1 MKLNFYKSLITLVI
15 IALTVLSCKKDNNDK
30 ITDDLAAVI
39 ESTLATDLSAD
50 LFVQLSAI
58 ASENRSNFETS
69 GKVKTLLKAK
79 PFDSPSS
86 CAAITI
92 SPIGKNFPKTVT
104 VDFGTGCTFNDVV
117 HKGTVTA
124 VFSAPL
130 TKKNATIT
138 VNLTDYYYNDT
149 AFEGI
154 LTIVNNGFNAN
165 KHLNFNLNIAK
176 ANINNPDFEV
186 NWESSGNV
194 EWVKGQLTSTSL
206 DDEFAIKGSTSGTTG
221 KGLIFTAAI
230 IKPLVKK
237 ASCRYITEGT
247 VEYQVASNGI
257 QILNYGMGDCDNQAT
272 VSIDG
277 TVTPITLRK

>member
-15 IALTVLSCKKDNNDK
+15 IALAVSSCKKDNNDK
-30 ITDDLAAVI
+30 ITDDLTAVI

-58 ASENRSNFETS
+58 ASENRSNFEAS
-69 GKVKTLLKAK
+69 AKVKTSLKSK

-92 SPIGKNFPKTVT
+92 SPAGKSFPKTVT
-104 VDFGTGCTFNDVV
+104 LDFGTGCTFNDVV
-117 HKGTVTA
+117 HKGKITA

-138 VNLTDYYYNDT
+138 VKLTDYYYNDT

-154 LTIVNNGFNAN
+154 LTVVNNGLNTN
-165 KHLNFNLNIAK
+165 KHLNFNFNIVK

-186 NWESSGNV
+186 IWESSVKV
-194 EWVKGQLTSTSL
+194 EWVKGQLTNTSL

-221 KGLIFTAAI
+221 KGEVFTAAI

-247 VEYQVASNGI
+247 VEYQVASNAA
-257 QILNYGMGDCDNQAT
+257 QIINYGMGECDNQAT
-272 VSIDG
+272 VSING
-277 TVTPITLRK
+277 NVTPITLRK